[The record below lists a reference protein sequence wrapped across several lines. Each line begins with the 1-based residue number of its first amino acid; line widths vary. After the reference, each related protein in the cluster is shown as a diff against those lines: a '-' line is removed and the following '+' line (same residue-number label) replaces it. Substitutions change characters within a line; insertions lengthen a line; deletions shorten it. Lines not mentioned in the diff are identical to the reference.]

1 MEIVNKRLTL
11 HEFQVYVKGYDFGP
25 ILPGKLVLHHTW
37 HPTKE
42 SWAGERTI
50 GGLKRY
56 YEGKKWKAGPHIFV
70 AEDGIWLFS
79 PMRKDGIHAG
89 KLNKH
94 SIGIEI
100 VGNYDTEKWSGQ
112 TKQNAIGTIKILM
125 DRLGIKEGGVFFH
138 RDASPKSCPGWAINR
153 EWVFNEL
160 KNFSIKPRIPSPS
173 ELMER
178 VETLSVPT
186 PTFPSAPGEEEV
198 MIPVWAAE
206 AVAFVC
212 KHKLFEVRTLD
223 DVRDAVKFYRFYQL
237 IDSEFY
243 ED

>member
-1 MEIVNKRLTL
+1 MEIVGKRLTL

-25 ILPGKLVLHHTW
+25 ILPSKLVIHHTW
-37 HPTKE
+37 RPTKE

-70 AEDGIWLFS
+70 ADDGVWLFS

-94 SIGIEI
+94 SIGIEV
-100 VGNYDTEKWSGQ
+100 VGDYDSEKWEGQ
-112 TKQNAIGTIKILM
+112 TKQNAVGAIKILM
-125 DRLGIKEGGVFFH
+125 DRLSLKEGGLFFH
-138 RDASPKSCPGWAINR
+138 RDASPKSCPGWAIR
-153 EWVFNEL
+153 KEWLFQEL
-160 KNFSIKPRIPSPS
+160 KNFRIKPRIPSSGAVEVVPELPS
-173 ELMER
+173 E
-178 VETLSVPT
+178 
-186 PTFPSAPGEEEV
+186 AV
-198 MIPVWAAE
+198 MIPVWATE
-206 AVAFVC
+206 AVAFVR
-212 KHKLFEVRTLD
+212 KHNLFQVRTAED
-223 DVRDAVKFYRFYQL
+223 MRDAVKFHRFYQL

>member
-1 MEIVNKRLTL
+1 MDIINKRLTL

-25 ILPGKLVLHHTW
+25 ILPSKLVLHHTW

-56 YEGKKWKAGPHIFV
+56 YEGKKWKVGPHIFV
-70 AEDGIWLFS
+70 ADDGIWLFS

-94 SIGIEI
+94 SIGIEV
-100 VGNYDTEKWSGQ
+100 VGDYDSEKWSGQ

-125 DRLGIKEGGVFFH
+125 DRLSLKENGLFFH
-138 RDASPKSCPGWAINR
+138 RDASPKSCPGWAIKK
-153 EWVFNEL
+153 EWLFDEL
-160 KNFSIKPRIPSPS
+160 KNFSIQPRIPSASITEVVAPS
-173 ELMER
+173 P
-178 VETLSVPT
+178 VSSV
-186 PTFPSAPGEEEV
+186 SNEEIL
-198 MIPVWAAE
+198 IPVWATG
-206 AVAFVC
+206 AVAFVR
-212 KHKLFEVRTLD
+212 KHNLFQIQTNE
-223 DVRDAVKFYRFYQL
+223 DVRDALKFYRFYQL

-243 ED
+243 EE